1 MSRYAYNLKP
11 FGSSQKSFHGKAHV
25 VVTQDKYESTERLIS
40 YETQVACQR
49 VEIFGWYS
57 STTAKHI
64 KSFLN
69 MVYGEENWELWS
81 VIHYAIKVWKCRSF
95 KAFCDRNL
103 TISTDGT
110 YTIKAFGKPTVSLSN
125 TGRISK
131 TSLISPQLNDR

>member
-1 MSRYAYNLKP
+1 MSRYTYNLTP
-11 FGSSQKSFHGKAHV
+11 TGTHQKSFYGKALV

-40 YETQVACQR
+40 YKTQVAVHDLRLRQ

-57 STTAKHI
+57 CTTAKHI

-69 MVYGEENWELWS
+69 MVYGEENRELWS
-81 VIHYAIKVWKCRSF
+81 VIHYAIKVWKCNSF

-110 YTIKAFGKPTVSLSN
+110 FTIKTFGKPTVNLSN
-125 TGRISK
+125 VS
-131 TSLISPQLNDR
+131 S

>member
-1 MSRYAYNLKP
+1 MSRYTYNLTP
-11 FGSSQKSFHGKAHV
+11 TGTHQKSFYGKALV

-40 YETQVACQR
+40 YKTQVAVHDLRLQQ

-57 STTAKHI
+57 ITTAKHI

-69 MVYGEENWELWS
+69 MVYGEESSELWS
-81 VIHYAIKVWKCRSF
+81 VIHYAIKVWKLNSF

-110 YTIKAFGKPTVSLSN
+110 FTIKTFGKPTVSLSN
-125 TGRISK
+125 VS
-131 TSLISPQLNDR
+131 S